1 MKRFLLTVIG
11 LLTLTGLL
19 AQTNNADAILEKTAR
34 IYAEW
39 GGMDVKFTAQA
50 PSGGGSGL
58 PEKFDGTIRMKAN
71 KFVLTMPDMTTWFD
85 GTTQWTYWAPN
96 DEVNIVTPSGDDLR
110 ILNPMMLLQDYKKD
124 FNVSITGESTSANAK
139 TAYDIALIPKK
150 KNNIEK
156 IELQIEKSTS
166 LPVKLV
172 VTMRNNQ
179 RNILIVNEMKAGNP
193 PDDIFSFPKASY
205 PDAEIIDLR

>member
-1 MKRFLLTVIG
+1 MKRLLLTVIS
-11 LLTLTGLL
+11 LSVLTGLS

-39 GGMDVKFTAQA
+39 GGMEVKFTAQT
-50 PSGGGSGL
+50 PSAGNGL
-58 PEKFDGTIRMKAN
+58 PEELEGTIRMKAN
-71 KFVLTMPDMTTWFD
+71 KFVLATPEMTTWFD
-85 GTTQWTYWAPN
+85 GTTQWTYWASN
-96 DEVNIVTPSGDDLR
+96 DEVNIMTPSGDDLR
-110 ILNPMMLLQDYKKD
+110 LMNPMMLLQDYKKD
-124 FNVSITGESTSANAK
+124 FNVTLTGESTSANCK
-139 TAYDIALIPKK
+139 TAYDIALTPKK

-172 VTMRNNQ
+172 VAMRNNQ
-179 RNILIVNEMKAGNP
+179 RNIVIVNEMKAGNP